1 MKERRTDKSG
11 TGLNIEDTGRLL
23 TSGTPGAPKKR
34 IILIV
39 IAAVLI
45 AAIAAAGIII
55 TAGNKRYDEQVAI
68 AEKAFIEGDYQSAET
83 GYLAAVAMNGRKP
96 EAREGLAYVY
106 AVQEKFDDSYT
117 VYTGLYDDT
126 SEEKYHTAAEEVRE
140 GRLPS
145 DPSLV
150 PGHQEP
156 APGSSSELSAVYAA
170 YAEVLKQQEEGVK
183 LYWWQRDINGNC
195 PNNVEYTPDGTVL
208 TDEPRNKCVAIKDI
222 SGDGIPELIYFSG
235 GSDSMAE
242 LNIMTYKDGVAVYCR
257 HDEAVGLNGYSVPG
271 DSALFTDFNVAAG
284 TDYIIYTGKEPG
296 TFYIASSMG
305 DETMYYNSTKYR
317 MDGDYISTVSNVRNS
332 YGPNADYS
340 GTSDR
345 YFIGGSEVSSKEG
358 VEAFRKDAG
367 DFRELLML
375 NGNGMGDLKVFE
387 KAANAPQAAMTCNEA
402 INWLRQQG

>member
-145 DPSLV
+145 DPSLI
-150 PGHQEP
+150 PGHHEP
-156 APGSSSELSAVYAA
+156 APAGSSELSAVYAA
-170 YAEVLKQQEEGVK
+170 YAEVLEQQEEGIK
-183 LYWWQRDINGNC
+183 LYWWQRDLNGNC

-208 TDEPRNKCVAIKDI
+208 TDEPVNKCVVIKDI
-222 SGDGIPELIYFSG
+222 SGDGIPELIYFSS
-235 GSDSMAE
+235 GSASKGE

-402 INWLRQQG
+402 INWLQQQG